1 MIRLRNQRAPSHD
14 GKRSF
19 NKSWYNNT
27 CVEYSFINNAAYCFA
42 CRHFG
47 VVFDNAWVKE
57 GFQNWKKGPKEHIES
72 KKHVDA
78 MALWEMY
85 RDKKVKGES
94 VLSQLSTANSEARRV
109 PVNG

>member
-1 MIRLRNQRAPSHD
+1 M
-14 GKRSF
+14 
-19 NKSWYNNT
+19 
-27 CVEYSFINNAAYCFA
+27 
-42 CRHFG
+42 
-47 VVFDNAWVKE
+47 FDNAWVKE

-72 KKHVDA
+72 NKHVDA

-109 PVNG
+109 TREWIKFVAHVLRFCATQESP